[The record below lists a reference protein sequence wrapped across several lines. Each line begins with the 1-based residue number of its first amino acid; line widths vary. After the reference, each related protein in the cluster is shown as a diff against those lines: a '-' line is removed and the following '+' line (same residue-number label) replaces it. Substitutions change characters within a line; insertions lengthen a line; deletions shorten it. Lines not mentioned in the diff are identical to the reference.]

1 MSTDLVTA
9 QAAYT
14 AEQRALITDVLCKG
28 ASSLEVDFFMQ
39 VAERCRLDPF
49 RRQIH
54 AVKRWDNSLRRETL
68 TFQVGIDGLRAIA
81 ARTGE
86 YAGNDEPAFELDG
99 NGNPV
104 KATCT
109 VFRFVKGQRVP
120 FTASVFWREYCQTKK
135 DGALT
140 AMWAQRPF
148 GQLGKCAEAAA
159 LRKAFPEDAGQLYT
173 EEEIAADSEIAS
185 GAPAPKPGP
194 RMPTTGSFLVQ
205 QQVPTPGVVEKPAL
219 GDAGAARPNDGAHTI
234 IEAEAATP
242 VIPWHQLLGGK
253 WRSAKISQGPDSGC
267 IIADLPAAKVA
278 AMRQDGWLKGSQPA
292 LWEALMASL
301 YESIIAALKKSDKTP
316 ADFEQY
322 LKDAG
327 AFSETNTL
335 LALSSDDLPDMAEH
349 VKRYLAPVA

>member
-1 MSTDLVTA
+1 MSTELVTA
-9 QAAYT
+9 YT
-14 AEQRALITDVLCKG
+14 ATQRALITDVLCKG
-28 ASSLEVDFFMQ
+28 ATPTEVDFFMQ

-86 YAGNDEPAFELDG
+86 YAGNDEPAFELDDQR
-99 NGNPV
+99 NPV

-109 VFRFVKGQRVP
+109 VYRFVKGQRVP

-173 EEEIAADSEIAS
+173 EEEIAADSEVAS
-185 GAPAPKPGP
+185 GAPATKPGP
-194 RMPTTGSFLVQ
+194 RMPTAGSFLAHQ
-205 QQVPTPGVVEKPAL
+205 QSGAVEKPAL
-219 GDAGAARPNDGAHTI
+219 GDAGAAQPSGGAHTV

-242 VIPWHQLLGGK
+242 VIPWNQLLSGK
-253 WRSAKISQGPDSGC
+253 WKSAKITQGPDSGC
-267 IIADLPAAKVA
+267 VIADLPAAQVA
-278 AMRQDGWLKGSQPA
+278 AMRQDGWLAESQPA

-301 YESIIAALKKSDKTP
+301 YESIIAALKKADKTP

-322 LKDAG
+322 LRGAG
-327 AFSETNTL
+327 DFSETNTL
-335 LALSSDDLPDMAEH
+335 LALSSDDLPDMAEN
-349 VKRYLAPVA
+349 VKRFLVTVA